1 MNWKSFLLGAGVG
14 IAGGY
19 LLKETLDTK
28 TLHSPEK
35 VLQTVKDAFKKEGP
49 IDGSWIGMVPESY
62 EMYPVKTKVYRGGIS
77 RRQDGELQQYE
88 FVADSTNGTVLNIE
102 QIS

>member
-19 LLKETLDTK
+19 LLKETLNTQ

-35 VLQTVKDAFKKEGP
+35 VLQSVKNAFKKEGP
-49 IDGSWIGMVPESY
+49 IDGSWIGMAPESY
-62 EMYPVKTKVYRGGIS
+62 EVYPVKTKVYRGGIS
-77 RRQDGELQQYE
+77 RRKDGELQQYE
-88 FVADSTNGTVLNIE
+88 FVADSTNGTVLNIQ

>member
-19 LLKETLDTK
+19 LLKETLDTQ

-35 VLQTVKDAFKKEGP
+35 VLQTMKTAFKKEGP
-49 IDGSWIGMVPESY
+49 INGSWIGMVPESY
-62 EMYPVKTKVYRGGIS
+62 EVYPIKTKVYRGGIS
-77 RRQDGELQQYE
+77 RHKDGALQQYE
-88 FVADSTNGTVLNIE
+88 FIADSKTGTILNIH
-102 QIS
+102 QLS